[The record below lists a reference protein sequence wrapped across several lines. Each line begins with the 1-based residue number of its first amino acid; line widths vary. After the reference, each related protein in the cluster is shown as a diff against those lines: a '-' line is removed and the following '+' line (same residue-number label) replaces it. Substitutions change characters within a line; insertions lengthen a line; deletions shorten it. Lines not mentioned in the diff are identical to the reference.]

1 MNKRFNCSR
10 PGRCLLKAFADGRL
24 KTGARRSGAGALLA
38 LLLLPMLLGV
48 MACLPFPVG
57 DPELSEIDP
66 KLSGI
71 WIGEP
76 GEAEDS
82 EEADFLILDPYDKRT
97 WLASVFSTKC
107 VDEPAVEKK
116 SGSASTAMSGSTLTA
131 DSGVDGAQ
139 GVTAEAPQETDGRI
153 SHCRRMTPVEALA
166 ADRLQVDGKLQTY
179 KAWLTDIDDVR
190 LMTWEP
196 RYQAQSIINKRAGS
210 DGVWFVLR
218 VRSHAP
224 NEVSLDMISPDVL
237 EGLDLPSAK
246 DGSPEFD
253 DALKAA
259 SGQLERMIRQNPDNP
274 ELYIGERMQFQRLPQ
289 ENYNDVGDLLEAFG
303 IEHIF

>member
-1 MNKRFNCSR
+1 M
-10 PGRCLLKAFADGRL
+10 KAFADGRL
-24 KTGARRSGAGALLA
+24 KAGARRSGAGAALA

-71 WIGEP
+71 WIGGP
-76 GEAEDS
+76 GEAENS
-82 EEADFLILDPYDKRT
+82 EEAGFLILDPYDKRT
-97 WLASVFSTKC
+97 WLASLFSTKC

-139 GVTAEAPQETDGRI
+139 GVTAETPQETDGRI
-153 SHCRRMTPVEALA
+153 LHCRRMTPVEALA
-166 ADRLQVDGKLQTY
+166 AGRLQVDGKLQTY
-179 KAWLTDIDDVR
+179 KAWLTDIDGVR

-196 RYQAQSIINKRAGS
+196 KFQAQSIIKKRASSDKAGHSLPGS
-210 DGVWFVLR
+210 DGFWFVLR

-224 NEVSLDMISPDVL
+224 NEVSLDIINPGVL
-237 EGLDLPSAK
+237 EDLDLPSAK

-259 SGQLERMIRQNPDNP
+259 AGQLERMIRQNPDNP
-274 ELYIGERMQFQRLPQ
+274 ELYAGERMQFQRLPQ

-303 IEHIF
+303 IEQIF